1 MLQPKKRKYR
11 KEFRGTM
18 DGVAT
23 RGAEVNF
30 GDFGLKATESA
41 WVTSAQIESAR
52 RTIQHHTKRGGKLWL
67 RIFPH
72 KPLTHKAA
80 GSKMGSGKGDI
91 SSYTSVVKRGA
102 MIFEL
107 GSLDEVTAR
116 EAFRKAAS
124 KLPILTRFVIR
135 GSII

>member
-52 RTIQHHTKRGGKLWL
+52 RTIQHHN
-67 RIFPH
+67 
-72 KPLTHKAA
+72 
-80 GSKMGSGKGDI
+80 
-91 SSYTSVVKRGA
+91 
-102 MIFEL
+102 
-107 GSLDEVTAR
+107 
-116 EAFRKAAS
+116 
-124 KLPILTRFVIR
+124 
-135 GSII
+135 